1 MMNRKIRKTLSLL
14 AGLAAGF
21 FFVLCV
27 CMLAMLAIDFMNG
40 EISPG
45 AAFLV
50 LFFFILIMFGCMCL
64 IIYFN
69 RRFDEGEGIVA
80 KTIFK
85 GRWPMNVL
93 FVSLVMTVL
102 FSMIYINKTQTDSLL
117 RSPGQTSPALFIL
130 ALLAAGFLYIRN
142 YHRFIPRNKQIKA
155 AEKILSLNRKRRFTF
170 LAEEF
175 LDDGGIRGTVQGE
188 LRAND
193 NAYAHSGSQ
202 DSIKVKITRIFAEGK
217 KVSSVTDGK
226 ATIYISIPDKAP
238 FTWYDFTVL
247 SNTAAGHT
255 LHKRIDAEN
264 PRISGMLSAYSEYMD
279 DSRFMSTFIYDCVH
293 GNYLVAAKTDE
304 TDALSGD
311 VTEAMNGS
319 HSVLFQAVSSSR
331 EPDKSV
337 FPVFTDWDALSR
349 YENIMEDEK
358 TVVLIMDFQQASEM
372 LSKGYEGIV
381 INPFG
386 PSSLY
391 LSKEYIRSIKSLEG
405 YRKEFILKE
414 DSE

>member
-1 MMNRKIRKTLSLL
+1 MNRKLKKTLSLT
-14 AGLAAGF
+14 AGFTAGF
-21 FFVLCV
+21 FFVLGV
-27 CMLAMLAIDFMNG
+27 CMDAMLLIDFMND
-40 EISPG
+40 EISFG
-45 AAFLV
+45 AAFVILV
-50 LFFFILIMFGCMCL
+50 FSIIVMFICMWL
-64 IIYFN
+64 IIHFN
-69 RRFDEGEGIVA
+69 RVFDEGEGIVQ
-80 KTIFK
+80 KTMFK

-102 FSMIYINKTQTDSLL
+102 FSMMYIHETQTDTLL
-117 RSPGQTSPALFIL
+117 RSPGQASPALLIL
-130 ALLAAGFLYIRN
+130 ALLAAGFLYVRN
-142 YHRFIPRNKQIKA
+142 YHRFIPRNKQIRA
-155 AEKILSLNRKRRFTF
+155 AEKTYSLNRKRRFTF

-193 NAYAHSGSQ
+193 DAYAHSGSQ
-202 DSIKVKITRIFAEGK
+202 DSVKVKITRITVDGK
-217 KVSSVTDGK
+217 KVRSVRDRT
-226 ATIYISIPDKAP
+226 ATIYLKIPDKSS
-238 FTWYDFTVL
+238 FSWYDFTVL
-247 SNTAAGHT
+247 SNTQAGHT

-264 PRISGMLSAYSEYMD
+264 PRISGMLSAYSEYVD

-304 TDALSGD
+304 ADAISGD
-311 VTEAMNGS
+311 VTEAMSGS

-349 YENIMEDEK
+349 YENVMEDEK

-391 LSKEYIRSIKSLEG
+391 LSKEYIHSIKSLDG